1 MTSALVCASHS
12 PLMYCYARAP
22 DCRDEMDRL
31 FAERARAV
39 GAFDP
44 QLVFVFGPDHFNG
57 FFLRLMP
64 PFCLGT
70 RCRTVADIGGF
81 GGSLNVP
88 ATTAI
93 ACVAHVRR
101 AGVDL
106 AVSYDM
112 TVDHGFSQTM
122 HRVLG
127 GVDARPSIPVFI
139 NAIAEPY
146 VPFRR
151 SRLLGEAIGQFAAVN
166 GGRVLFVASGG
177 LSHNP
182 TRYYP
187 KYGSGEPQV
196 TEYQL
201 QGGAGGGMTEQQWL
215 QRLDVMHRE
224 GAQML
229 ASGERTRADLKL
241 NPELDRRF
249 LEILTTGELERMDE
263 WDPAWLVERAGI
275 GSLEVHA
282 WLAATAAHRAAGGAR
297 PTVDL
302 YAEALEYGIAFG
314 IAHADG

>member
-1 MTSALVCASHS
+1 MNAALLCASHS

-22 DCRDEMDRL
+22 DCHDAVDRI
-31 FAERARAV
+31 FAERARAIRV
-39 GAFDP
+39 FDP
-44 QLVFVFGPDHFNG
+44 ELVFVFGPDHFNG
-57 FFLRLMP
+57 FFMRLMP
-64 PFCLGT
+64 AFCLGT
-70 RCRTVADIGGF
+70 RCRAVADIGGF
-81 GGSLNVP
+81 GGTLDVP
-88 ATTAI
+88 AKTAI
-93 ACVAHVRR
+93 ECVAHVRR
-101 AGVDL
+101 TGVDL

-127 GVDARPSIPVFI
+127 AVDARPAIPVFI

-166 GGRVLFVASGG
+166 GGRVLFLASGG

-187 KYGSGEPQV
+187 RYGTGEQEV

-201 QGGAGGGMTEQQWL
+201 QGGVAGGMNEQRWL
-215 QRLDVMHRE
+215 LRLDVMHRE
-224 GAQML
+224 GAEML
-229 ASGERTRADLKL
+229 ASGKRTRADLKL

-263 WDPAWLVERAGI
+263 WDPVWLVEQAGI

-282 WLAATAAHRAAGGAR
+282 WLAAAAAHRAAGGAR
-297 PTVDL
+297 PSVDL

-314 IAHADG
+314 IAHADS